1 MTVDSSVCAPGDT
14 PGGSSDWNPGVA
26 LVGAQRAT
34 RTSRRARIVRLA
46 RYGTTSVLAFGI
58 SEATLLVLY
67 GSGAVGAT
75 VAAFI
80 ANVVATVP
88 SYLLSRYW
96 IWKEAP
102 RSRVGRQIVL
112 YWATSIACIA
122 GTSLATG
129 AIARLAPA
137 GHPFHLAVAGFGF
150 LVVSVAFW
158 LTKFVIYQ
166 RLIYPLDNPGPR

>member
-1 MTVDSSVCAPGDT
+1 
-14 PGGSSDWNPGVA
+14 
-26 LVGAQRAT
+26 
-34 RTSRRARIVRLA
+34 VRLA

-166 RLIYPLDNPGPR
+166 RLIFPLDNPGPR